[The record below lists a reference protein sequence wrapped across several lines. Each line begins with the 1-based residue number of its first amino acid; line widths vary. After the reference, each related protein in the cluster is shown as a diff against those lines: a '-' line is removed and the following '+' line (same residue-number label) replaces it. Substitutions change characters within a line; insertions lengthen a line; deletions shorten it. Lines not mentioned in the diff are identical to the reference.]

1 MARAYP
7 DRAVHPQ
14 PEEPPKSSSSA
25 EVGVDESRVDRMWR
39 RLLGRP
45 RNVDDPNVFHTMA
58 LIPFLAWIGL
68 GADGLSS
75 SSYGPD
81 EAYRA
86 LGEHG
91 YLAILLA
98 LAMTVT
104 VLIISAG
111 YSRIIEHF
119 PTGGGGY
126 VVATK
131 LLGPYAGVTSGAAL
145 LVDYVLTVTVSVA
158 AGGDAIFSM
167 LPLSLLWMKLWVEG
181 AVLLALIVLNL
192 RGVKES
198 VTALMPVFLIF
209 LATHFILIVGGLL
222 SRAGELPALVTGL
235 PEGVH
240 HGVSSVG
247 TIGLLLIF
255 LRAYSLGGGTY
266 TGIEAVSNGLQIM
279 REPRVQTG
287 KRTMLYMAVSLA
299 FTAAG
304 ILFCYLVFHVHA
316 EEGKTLNAVLIE
328 AFAGKFRPGGVPLG
342 PIFVV
347 LTLAS
352 EGLLLFVAA
361 QTGFIDGPR
370 VMANM
375 AVDSWLPHRF
385 SSLSDRLTTKD
396 GIILMGIGA
405 ILLLWLLHGDVG
417 ALVIMYAINVFIGFS
432 LSNLGM
438 LRFWIQKKGQ
448 AGRAKEFVIHGT
460 GLVLCVGI
468 LGVTISEKLTEGA
481 WRTLVV
487 TSVLVVACI
496 FIRRHYRMISRKLSD
511 LDQEFSE
518 LPTVDHHGGEPDP
531 KLPTAVLLVG
541 QYGGVGIHSML
552 AIHRMLPGY
561 FKNLMFVS
569 VAVIDSGNFKGADE
583 VEALKHSV
591 HHALEQYVDLAR
603 RLGWNA
609 GSATST
615 GIDPANEIT
624 RLCINISK
632 GYPRVMFFAGKLIWQ
647 RESWWQRIL
656 HNETAFQV
664 QRRLQWKGLP
674 VTVIPLRV
682 R

>member
-1 MARAYP
+1 M
-7 DRAVHPQ
+7 
-14 PEEPPKSSSSA
+14 
-25 EVGVDESRVDRMWR
+25 
-39 RLLGRP
+39 
-45 RNVDDPNVFHTMA
+45 T

-75 SSYGPD
+75 SAYGPA
-81 EAYRA
+81 EAYAA
-86 LGEHG
+86 LGEHT
-91 YLAILLA
+91 YLAVFLV
-98 LAMTVT
+98 LAMTIT
-104 VLIISAG
+104 VFVISAG

-126 VVATK
+126 VVSTK
-131 LLGPYAGVTSGAAL
+131 LLGPYFGVVSGSAL
-145 LVDYVLTVTVSVA
+145 LVDYVLTVTTSVA

-167 LPLSLLWMKLWVEG
+167 LPVPWLWAKLWVEG
-181 AVLLALIVLNL
+181 GILIILIILNL

-198 VTALMPVFLIF
+198 VTSLMPIFLVFLF
-209 LATHFILIVGGLL
+209 THVILIVGGLIFH
-222 SRAGELPALVTGL
+222 SGEFPHLFENVSKGL
-235 PEGVH
+235 D
-240 HGVSSVG
+240 HGISTLG
-247 TIGLLLIF
+247 KFGLLILF

-266 TGIEAVSNGLQIM
+266 TGIEAVANGLQIM
-279 REPRVQTG
+279 REPRVQSG
-287 KRTMLYMAVSLA
+287 KRTMLYMTTSLA
-299 FTAAG
+299 FTAGG
-304 ILFCYLVFHVHA
+304 ILLCYLVFQVHPA
-316 EEGKTLNAVLIE
+316 EGKTLNAVLVEQFI
-328 AFAGKFRPGGVPLG
+328 GKFRPGGIPIG
-342 PIFVV
+342 PVFVIF
-347 LTLAS
+347 TLAS

-385 SSLSDRLTTKD
+385 SSLSDRLTSKD
-396 GIILMGIGA
+396 GIILMGTGA
-405 ILLLWLLHGDVG
+405 IVLLWLLNGNVG
-417 ALVIMYAINVFIGFS
+417 ALLVMYAINVFIDFS

-438 LRFWIQKKGQ
+438 LRFWIQKKG
-448 AGRAKEFVIHGT
+448 AKKRGREFLIHGT
-460 GLVLCVGI
+460 GFVLCVCI
-468 LGVTISEKLTEGA
+468 LGVTIAEKITEGA

-487 TSVLVVACI
+487 TSTLVTACI
-496 FIRRHYRMISRKLSD
+496 FIRRHYRMISRKLRD
-511 LDQEFSE
+511 LDQEFAE

-561 FKNLMFVS
+561 FKNVMFVS
-569 VAVIDSGNFKGADE
+569 VAVIDSGTFKGADE
-583 VEALKHSV
+583 VGALKHSV
-591 HHALEQYVDLAR
+591 HQSLEQYVELAR

-609 GSATST
+609 GSETST

-632 GYPRVMFFAGKLIWQ
+632 TYPRVMFFAGKLIWQ